1 MIVAMVKYPN
11 KSRAPIILPLAK
23 FLGIRVPKD
32 LEGEYGKLG
41 IRAQDPEEAD
51 AEDLIE
57 AWNQLLKWCVRV
69 TYLTL

>member
-1 MIVAMVKYPN
+1 MAFVEYPT
-11 KSRAPIILPLAK
+11 KSRAKIILPLAK

-32 LEGEYGKLG
+32 LEGEYATCP
-41 IRAQDPEEAD
+41 IRVPDEEEAE
-51 AEDLIE
+51 AEELVE